1 MRIGG
6 GPAQAG
12 FPSAGARQE
21 PRFCVENES
30 LAKYLFDLRAPFGKT
45 FPTMMKLVKTLLVI
59 LAAAAV
65 IGFFYFLTLMSP
77 GKSIKAPSEYIDP
90 SVESSQLLKESEE
103 LEAEFEKSASVGIVS
118 AAEVDKLRKAIRL
131 QEIYIEKA
139 RATSS
144 DRAPMD
150 RLTRLRTR
158 LHNVEAEPLSR
169 LVADFEK
176 NARAAEE
183 SGDSDAADR
192 FYRQAYDIQDKI
204 NRGYWLSDFKS
215 VTKVVEIDKAIK
227 NLQVRPMYEES
238 LAAEKRAKEAV
249 SKSDWKEAVAEY
261 ERAVQISRDIS
272 LKFPTSG
279 YNDYMRIQRMRGE
292 LDSLK
297 SSDLKVEIEKLL
309 GEAGELQK
317 RGEFAAASD
326 KYAMAAVR
334 QKDINE
340 LFPRSI
346 HASEER
352 LSEYSNLS
360 TEAKSRIYAAEIS
373 TLDKEFTEAVRASD
387 IAKASDLSANLVA
400 RVEQFR
406 NDFPRNSDITS
417 EDLIRVRYLNFA
429 MRQIAE
435 IQKLVKS
442 ALLPIGSGGKKMLK
456 TEVTQKLYSL
466 VMQENPS
473 RNQSSEDNPAESVT
487 YQEAMTFCQRLGWI
501 LGMKASL
508 PTESEFVEA
517 VGNLRYADIDAISW
531 NGSNSGGS
539 IHPVGAKKANDKGFF
554 DLLGNV
560 GEFVLGGGEGGA
572 TVLGG
577 SSQTSADAIS
587 ALPRAKADE
596 NQRNRMTGFRITV
609 SE

>member
-1 MRIGG
+1 
-6 GPAQAG
+6 
-12 FPSAGARQE
+12 
-21 PRFCVENES
+21 
-30 LAKYLFDLRAPFGKT
+30 
-45 FPTMMKLVKTLLVI
+45 MKLVKTLLVI

-77 GKSIKAPSEYIDP
+77 GKSVKAPSEYIDP

-103 LEAEFEKSASVGIVS
+103 LEAEFEKSASAGIVS

-144 DRAPMD
+144 DRAPMN

-176 NARAAEE
+176 NARSAEE
-183 SGDSDAADR
+183 SGDSEAADR

-238 LAAEKRAKEAV
+238 LAAEQRAKEAV
-249 SKSDWKEAVAEY
+249 SKSDWKAAVAEY
-261 ERAVQISRDIS
+261 EKAVQISRDIS

-309 GEAGELQK
+309 GEADGLQK
-317 RGEFAAASD
+317 KGEFAAASD
-326 KYAMAAVR
+326 RYAMAAVR
-334 QKDINE
+334 QKDINQ

-360 TEAKSRIYAAEIS
+360 TEAKSRIYAAEVSAI
-373 TLDKEFTEAVRASD
+373 DREFTEAVRSSD
-387 IAKASDLSANLVA
+387 IAKASDLSSNLVA

-406 NDFPRNSDITS
+406 KDFPRNSDITS
-417 EDLIRVRYLNFA
+417 EDLIRVRYLNFTI
-429 MRQIAE
+429 RQIAD

-442 ALLPIGSGGKKMLK
+442 ALLPVGSGGKKMLK

-473 RNQSSEDNPAESVT
+473 RNQSSEDNPVESVT

-501 LGMKASL
+501 LGMKVSL
-508 PTESEFVEA
+508 PTEAEFVDA
-517 VGNLRYADIDAISW
+517 VGNLRDADIDAISW
-531 NGSNSGGS
+531 NASNSGGS
-539 IHPVGAKKANDKGFF
+539 IHPVAAKKANDKGFF

-560 GEFVLGGGEGGA
+560 GEFVLGVEEGSA
-572 TVLGG
+572 RVLGG
-577 SSQTSADAIS
+577 GAQTSADAIS
-587 ALPRAKADE
+587 VLPRAMADA

>member
-1 MRIGG
+1 
-6 GPAQAG
+6 
-12 FPSAGARQE
+12 
-21 PRFCVENES
+21 
-30 LAKYLFDLRAPFGKT
+30 
-45 FPTMMKLVKTLLVI
+45 MKLVKTLLVI

-77 GKSIKAPSEYIDP
+77 GKSVKAPSEYIDP

-103 LEAEFEKSASVGIVS
+103 LEAEFEKSASAGIVS

-144 DRAPMD
+144 DRAPMN

-176 NARAAEE
+176 NARSAEE
-183 SGDSDAADR
+183 SGDSEAADR

-238 LAAEKRAKEAV
+238 LAAEQRAKEAV
-249 SKSDWKEAVAEY
+249 SKSDWKAAVAEY
-261 ERAVQISRDIS
+261 EKAVQISRDIS

-309 GEAGELQK
+309 GEADGLQK
-317 RGEFAAASD
+317 KGEFAAASD
-326 KYAMAAVR
+326 RYAMAAVR
-334 QKDINE
+334 QKDINQ

-360 TEAKSRIYAAEIS
+360 TEAKSRIYAAEVSAI
-373 TLDKEFTEAVRASD
+373 DREFTEAVRSSD
-387 IAKASDLSANLVA
+387 IAKASDLSSNLVA

-406 NDFPRNSDITS
+406 KDFPRNSDITS
-417 EDLIRVRYLNFA
+417 EDLIRVRYLNFTI
-429 MRQIAE
+429 RQIAD

-442 ALLPIGSGGKKMLK
+442 AHLPVGSGGKKMLK

-473 RNQSSEDNPAESVT
+473 RNQSSEDNPVESVT

-501 LGMKASL
+501 LGMKVSL
-508 PTESEFVEA
+508 PTEAEFVDA

-531 NGSNSGGS
+531 NASNSGGS
-539 IHPVGAKKANDKGFF
+539 IHPVAAKKANDKGFF

-560 GEFVLGGGEGGA
+560 GEFVLGVEEGSA
-572 TVLGG
+572 RVLGG
-577 SSQTSADAIS
+577 GAQTSADAIS
-587 ALPRAKADE
+587 VLPRAMADA

>member
-1 MRIGG
+1 
-6 GPAQAG
+6 
-12 FPSAGARQE
+12 
-21 PRFCVENES
+21 
-30 LAKYLFDLRAPFGKT
+30 
-45 FPTMMKLVKTLLVI
+45 MKLVKTLLVI

-77 GKSIKAPSEYIDP
+77 GKSVKAPSEYIDP

-103 LEAEFEKSASVGIVS
+103 LEAEFEKSASAGIVS

-144 DRAPMD
+144 DRAPMN

-176 NARAAEE
+176 NARSAEE
-183 SGDSDAADR
+183 SGDSEAADR

-238 LAAEKRAKEAV
+238 LAAEQRAKEAV
-249 SKSDWKEAVAEY
+249 SKSDWKAAVAEY
-261 ERAVQISRDIS
+261 EKAVQISRDIS

-309 GEAGELQK
+309 GEADGLQK
-317 RGEFAAASD
+317 KGEFAAASD
-326 KYAMAAVR
+326 RYAMAAVR
-334 QKDINE
+334 QKDINQ

-360 TEAKSRIYAAEIS
+360 TEAKSRIYAAEVSAI
-373 TLDKEFTEAVRASD
+373 DREFTEAVRSSD
-387 IAKASDLSANLVA
+387 IAKASDLSSNLVA

-406 NDFPRNSDITS
+406 KDFPRNSDITS
-417 EDLIRVRYLNFA
+417 EDLIRVRYLNFTI
-429 MRQIAE
+429 RQIAD

-442 ALLPIGSGGKKMLK
+442 ALLPVGSGGKKMLK

-473 RNQSSEDNPAESVT
+473 RNQSSEDNPVESVT

-501 LGMKASL
+501 LGMKVSL
-508 PTESEFVEA
+508 PTEAEFVDA

-531 NGSNSGGS
+531 NASNSGGS
-539 IHPVGAKKANDKGFF
+539 IHPVAAKKANDKGFL

-560 GEFVLGGGEGGA
+560 GEFVLGVEEGSA
-572 TVLGG
+572 RVLGG
-577 SSQTSADAIS
+577 GAQTSADAIS
-587 ALPRAKADE
+587 VLPRAMADA

>member
-1 MRIGG
+1 
-6 GPAQAG
+6 
-12 FPSAGARQE
+12 
-21 PRFCVENES
+21 
-30 LAKYLFDLRAPFGKT
+30 
-45 FPTMMKLVKTLLVI
+45 MKLVKTLLVI

-77 GKSIKAPSEYIDP
+77 GKSVKAPSEYIDP

-103 LEAEFEKSASVGIVS
+103 LEAEFEKSASAGIVS

-144 DRAPMD
+144 DRAPMN

-176 NARAAEE
+176 NARSAEE
-183 SGDSDAADR
+183 SGDSEAADR

-238 LAAEKRAKEAV
+238 LAAEQRAKEAV
-249 SKSDWKEAVAEY
+249 SKSDWKAAVAEY
-261 ERAVQISRDIS
+261 EKAVQISRDIS

-309 GEAGELQK
+309 GEADGLQK
-317 RGEFAAASD
+317 KGEFAAASD
-326 KYAMAAVR
+326 RYAMAAVR
-334 QKDINE
+334 QKDINQ

-360 TEAKSRIYAAEIS
+360 TEAKSRIYAAEVSAI
-373 TLDKEFTEAVRASD
+373 DREFTEAVRSSD
-387 IAKASDLSANLVA
+387 IAKASDLSSNLVA

-406 NDFPRNSDITS
+406 KDFPRNSDITS
-417 EDLIRVRYLNFA
+417 EDLIRVRYLNFTI
-429 MRQIAE
+429 RQIAD

-442 ALLPIGSGGKKMLK
+442 ALLPVGSGGKKMLK

-473 RNQSSEDNPAESVT
+473 RNQSSEDNPVESVT

-501 LGMKASL
+501 LGMKVSL
-508 PTESEFVEA
+508 PTEAEFVDA

-539 IHPVGAKKANDKGFF
+539 IHPVAAKKANDKGFF
-554 DLLGNV
+554 DLLGKFV
-560 GEFVLGGGEGGA
+560 LGVEEGSARVLGGGA
-572 TVLGG
+572 
-577 SSQTSADAIS
+577 QTSADAIS
-587 ALPRAKADE
+587 VLPRAMADA

>member
-1 MRIGG
+1 
-6 GPAQAG
+6 
-12 FPSAGARQE
+12 
-21 PRFCVENES
+21 
-30 LAKYLFDLRAPFGKT
+30 
-45 FPTMMKLVKTLLVI
+45 MKLVKTLLVI

-77 GKSIKAPSEYIDP
+77 GKSVKAPSEYIDP

-103 LEAEFEKSASVGIVS
+103 LEAEFEKSASAGIVS

-144 DRAPMD
+144 DRAPMN

-176 NARAAEE
+176 NARSAEE
-183 SGDSDAADR
+183 SGDSEAADR

-238 LAAEKRAKEAV
+238 LAAEQRAKEAV
-249 SKSDWKEAVAEY
+249 SKSDWKAAVAEY
-261 ERAVQISRDIS
+261 EKAVQISRDIS

-309 GEAGELQK
+309 GEADGLQK
-317 RGEFAAASD
+317 KGEFAAASD
-326 KYAMAAVR
+326 RYAMAAVR
-334 QKDINE
+334 QKDINQ

-360 TEAKSRIYAAEIS
+360 TEAKSRIYAAEVSAI
-373 TLDKEFTEAVRASD
+373 DREFTEAVRSSD
-387 IAKASDLSANLVA
+387 IAKASDLSSNLVA

-406 NDFPRNSDITS
+406 KDFPRNSDITS
-417 EDLIRVRYLNFA
+417 EDLIRVRYLNFTI
-429 MRQIAE
+429 RQIAD

-442 ALLPIGSGGKKMLK
+442 ALLPVGSGGKKMLK

-473 RNQSSEDNPAESVT
+473 RNQSSEDNPVESVT

-501 LGMKASL
+501 LGMKVSL
-508 PTESEFVEA
+508 PTEAEFVDA

-539 IHPVGAKKANDKGFF
+539 IHPVAAKKANDKGFF

-560 GEFVLGGGEGGA
+560 GEFVLGVEEGSA
-572 TVLGG
+572 RVLGG
-577 SSQTSADAIS
+577 GAQTSADAVS
-587 ALPRAKADE
+587 VLPRAMADA

>member
-1 MRIGG
+1 
-6 GPAQAG
+6 
-12 FPSAGARQE
+12 
-21 PRFCVENES
+21 
-30 LAKYLFDLRAPFGKT
+30 
-45 FPTMMKLVKTLLVI
+45 MKLVKTLLVI

-77 GKSIKAPSEYIDP
+77 GKSVKAPSEYIDP

-103 LEAEFEKSASVGIVS
+103 LEAEFEKSASAGIVS

-144 DRAPMD
+144 DRAPMN
-150 RLTRLRTR
+150 RLT
-158 LHNVEAEPLSR
+158 R

-176 NARAAEE
+176 NARSAEE
-183 SGDSDAADR
+183 SGDSEAADR

-238 LAAEKRAKEAV
+238 LAAEQRAKEAV
-249 SKSDWKEAVAEY
+249 SKSDWKAVVAEY
-261 ERAVQISRDIS
+261 EKAVQISRDIS

-309 GEAGELQK
+309 GEADGLQK
-317 RGEFAAASD
+317 KGEFAAASD
-326 KYAMAAVR
+326 RYAMAAVR
-334 QKDINE
+334 QKDINQ

-360 TEAKSRIYAAEIS
+360 TEAKSRIYAAEVSAI
-373 TLDKEFTEAVRASD
+373 DREFTEAVRSSD
-387 IAKASDLSANLVA
+387 IAKASDLSSNLVA

-406 NDFPRNSDITS
+406 KDFPRNSDITS
-417 EDLIRVRYLNFA
+417 EDLIRVRYLNFTI
-429 MRQIAE
+429 RQIAD

-442 ALLPIGSGGKKMLK
+442 ALLPVGSGGKKMLK

-473 RNQSSEDNPAESVT
+473 RNQSSEDNPVESVT

-501 LGMKASL
+501 LGMKVSL
-508 PTESEFVEA
+508 PTEAEFVDA

-531 NGSNSGGS
+531 NASNSGGS
-539 IHPVGAKKANDKGFF
+539 IHPVAAKKANDKGFF

-560 GEFVLGGGEGGA
+560 GEFVLGVEEGSA
-572 TVLGG
+572 RVLGG
-577 SSQTSADAIS
+577 GAQTSADAIS
-587 ALPRAKADE
+587 VLPRAMADA

>member
-1 MRIGG
+1 
-6 GPAQAG
+6 
-12 FPSAGARQE
+12 
-21 PRFCVENES
+21 
-30 LAKYLFDLRAPFGKT
+30 
-45 FPTMMKLVKTLLVI
+45 MKLVKTLLVI

-77 GKSIKAPSEYIDP
+77 GKSVKAPSEYIDP

-103 LEAEFEKSASVGIVS
+103 LEAEFEKSASAGIIS
-118 AAEVDKLRKAIRL
+118 APEVDKLRKAIRL

-144 DRAPMD
+144 DRAPMN

-176 NARAAEE
+176 NARSAEE
-183 SGDSDAADR
+183 SGDSVAADR

-238 LAAEKRAKEAV
+238 LAAEQRAKEAV
-249 SKSDWKEAVAEY
+249 SKSDWKAAVAEY
-261 ERAVQISRDIS
+261 EKAVQISRDIS

-309 GEAGELQK
+309 GEADGLQK
-317 RGEFAAASD
+317 KGEFAAASD
-326 KYAMAAVR
+326 RYAMAAVR
-334 QKDINE
+334 QKDINQ

-360 TEAKSRIYAAEIS
+360 TEAKSRIYAAEVSAI
-373 TLDKEFTEAVRASD
+373 DREFTEAVRSSD
-387 IAKASDLSANLVA
+387 IAKASDLSSNLVA

-406 NDFPRNSDITS
+406 KDFPRNSDITS
-417 EDLIRVRYLNFA
+417 EDLIRVRYLNFTI
-429 MRQIAE
+429 RQIAD

-442 ALLPIGSGGKKMLK
+442 ALLPVGSGGKKMLK

-473 RNQSSEDNPAESVT
+473 RNQSSEDNPVESVT

-501 LGMKASL
+501 LGMKVSL
-508 PTESEFVEA
+508 PTEAEFVDA

-539 IHPVGAKKANDKGFF
+539 IHPVAAKKANDKGFF

-560 GEFVLGGGEGGA
+560 GEFVLGVEEGSA
-572 TVLGG
+572 RVLGG
-577 SSQTSADAIS
+577 GAQTSADAIS
-587 ALPRAKADE
+587 VLPRAMADA

>member
-1 MRIGG
+1 
-6 GPAQAG
+6 
-12 FPSAGARQE
+12 
-21 PRFCVENES
+21 
-30 LAKYLFDLRAPFGKT
+30 
-45 FPTMMKLVKTLLVI
+45 MMKLVKTLLVI

-77 GKSIKAPSEYIDP
+77 GKSVKAPSEYIDP

-103 LEAEFEKSASVGIVS
+103 LEAEFEKSASAGIVS
-118 AAEVDKLRKAIRL
+118 APEVDKLRKAIRL

-144 DRAPMD
+144 DRAPMN

-176 NARAAEE
+176 NARSAEE
-183 SGDSDAADR
+183 SGDSEAADR

-238 LAAEKRAKEAV
+238 LAAEQRAKEAV
-249 SKSDWKEAVAEY
+249 SKSDWKAAVAEY
-261 ERAVQISRDIS
+261 EKAVQISRDIS

-309 GEAGELQK
+309 GEADGLQK
-317 RGEFAAASD
+317 KGEFAAASD
-326 KYAMAAVR
+326 RYAMAAVR
-334 QKDINE
+334 QKDINQ

-360 TEAKSRIYAAEIS
+360 TEAKSRIYAAEVSAI
-373 TLDKEFTEAVRASD
+373 DREFTEAVRSSD
-387 IAKASDLSANLVA
+387 IAKASDLSSNLVA

-406 NDFPRNSDITS
+406 KDFPRNSDITS
-417 EDLIRVRYLNFA
+417 EDLIRVRYLNFTI
-429 MRQIAE
+429 RQIAD

-442 ALLPIGSGGKKMLK
+442 ALLPVGSGGKKMLK

-473 RNQSSEDNPAESVT
+473 RNQSSEDNPVESVT

-501 LGMKASL
+501 LGMKVSL
-508 PTESEFVEA
+508 PTEAEFVDA

-539 IHPVGAKKANDKGFF
+539 IHPVAAKKANDKGFF

-560 GEFVLGGGEGGA
+560 GEFVLGVEEGSA
-572 TVLGG
+572 RVLGG
-577 SSQTSADAIS
+577 GAQTSADAIS
-587 ALPRAKADE
+587 VLPRAMADA

>member
-1 MRIGG
+1 
-6 GPAQAG
+6 
-12 FPSAGARQE
+12 
-21 PRFCVENES
+21 
-30 LAKYLFDLRAPFGKT
+30 
-45 FPTMMKLVKTLLVI
+45 MKLVKTLLVI

-77 GKSIKAPSEYIDP
+77 GKSVKAPSEYIDP

-103 LEAEFEKSASVGIVS
+103 LEAEFEKSASAGIVS

-144 DRAPMD
+144 DRAPMN

-176 NARAAEE
+176 NARSAEE
-183 SGDSDAADR
+183 SGDSEAADR

-238 LAAEKRAKEAV
+238 LAAEQRAKEAV
-249 SKSDWKEAVAEY
+249 SKSDWKAAVAEC
-261 ERAVQISRDIS
+261 EKAVQISRDIS

-309 GEAGELQK
+309 GEADGLQK
-317 RGEFAAASD
+317 KGEFAAASD
-326 KYAMAAVR
+326 RYAMAAVR
-334 QKDINE
+334 QKDINQ

-360 TEAKSRIYAAEIS
+360 TEAKSRIYAAEVSAI
-373 TLDKEFTEAVRASD
+373 DREFTEAVRSSD
-387 IAKASDLSANLVA
+387 IAKASDLSSNLVA

-406 NDFPRNSDITS
+406 KDFPRNSDITS
-417 EDLIRVRYLNFA
+417 EDLIRVRYLNFTI
-429 MRQIAE
+429 RQIAD

-442 ALLPIGSGGKKMLK
+442 ALLPVGSGGKKMLK

-473 RNQSSEDNPAESVT
+473 RNQSSEDNPVESVT

-501 LGMKASL
+501 LGMKVSL
-508 PTESEFVEA
+508 PTEAEFVDA

-539 IHPVGAKKANDKGFF
+539 IHPVAAKKANDKGFF

-560 GEFVLGGGEGGA
+560 GEFVLGVEEGSA
-572 TVLGG
+572 RVLGG
-577 SSQTSADAIS
+577 GAQTSADAIS
-587 ALPRAKADE
+587 VLPRAMADA

>member
-1 MRIGG
+1 
-6 GPAQAG
+6 
-12 FPSAGARQE
+12 
-21 PRFCVENES
+21 
-30 LAKYLFDLRAPFGKT
+30 
-45 FPTMMKLVKTLLVI
+45 MMKLVKTLLVI

-77 GKSIKAPSEYIDP
+77 GKSVKAPSEYIDP

-103 LEAEFEKSASVGIVS
+103 LEAEFEKSASAGIVS

-144 DRAPMD
+144 DRAPMN

-176 NARAAEE
+176 NARSAEE
-183 SGDSDAADR
+183 SGDSEAADR

-238 LAAEKRAKEAV
+238 LAAEQRAKEAV
-249 SKSDWKEAVAEY
+249 SKSDWKAAVAEY
-261 ERAVQISRDIS
+261 EKAVQISRDIS

-309 GEAGELQK
+309 GEADGLQK
-317 RGEFAAASD
+317 KGEFAAASD
-326 KYAMAAVR
+326 RYAMAAVR
-334 QKDINE
+334 QKDINQ

-360 TEAKSRIYAAEIS
+360 TEAKSRIYAAEVSAI
-373 TLDKEFTEAVRASD
+373 DREFTEAVRSSD
-387 IAKASDLSANLVA
+387 IAKASDLSSNLVA

-406 NDFPRNSDITS
+406 KDFPRNSDITS
-417 EDLIRVRYLNFA
+417 EDLIRVRYLNFTI
-429 MRQIAE
+429 RQIAD

-442 ALLPIGSGGKKMLK
+442 ALLPVGSGGKKMLK

-473 RNQSSEDNPAESVT
+473 RNQSSEDNPVESVT

-501 LGMKASL
+501 LGMKVSL
-508 PTESEFVEA
+508 PTEAEFVDA

-531 NGSNSGGS
+531 NASNSGGS
-539 IHPVGAKKANDKGFF
+539 IHPVAAKKANDKGFF

-560 GEFVLGGGEGGA
+560 GEFVLGVEEGSA
-572 TVLGG
+572 RVLGG
-577 SSQTSADAIS
+577 GAQTSADAIS
-587 ALPRAKADE
+587 VLPRAMADA

>member
-1 MRIGG
+1 
-6 GPAQAG
+6 
-12 FPSAGARQE
+12 
-21 PRFCVENES
+21 
-30 LAKYLFDLRAPFGKT
+30 
-45 FPTMMKLVKTLLVI
+45 MMKLVKTLLVI

-77 GKSIKAPSEYIDP
+77 GKSVKAPSEYIDP

-103 LEAEFEKSASVGIVS
+103 LEAEFEKSASAGIVS

-144 DRAPMD
+144 DRAPMN

-169 LVADFEK
+169 RVADFEK
-176 NARAAEE
+176 NARSAEE
-183 SGDSDAADR
+183 SGDSEAADR

-238 LAAEKRAKEAV
+238 LAAEQRAKEAV
-249 SKSDWKEAVAEY
+249 SKSDWKAAVAEY
-261 ERAVQISRDIS
+261 EKAVQISRDIS

-292 LDSLK
+292 LDSRK

-309 GEAGELQK
+309 GEADGLQK
-317 RGEFAAASD
+317 KGEFAAASD
-326 KYAMAAVR
+326 RYAMAAVR
-334 QKDINE
+334 QKDINQ

-360 TEAKSRIYAAEIS
+360 TEAKSRIYAAEVSAI
-373 TLDKEFTEAVRASD
+373 DREFTEAVRSSD
-387 IAKASDLSANLVA
+387 IAKASDLSSNLVA

-406 NDFPRNSDITS
+406 KDFPRNSDITS
-417 EDLIRVRYLNFA
+417 EDLIRVRYLNFTI
-429 MRQIAE
+429 RQIAD

-442 ALLPIGSGGKKMLK
+442 ALLPVGSGGKKMLK

-473 RNQSSEDNPAESVT
+473 RNQSSEDNPVESVT

-501 LGMKASL
+501 LGMKVSL
-508 PTESEFVEA
+508 PTEAEFVDA

-539 IHPVGAKKANDKGFF
+539 IHPVAAKKANDKGFF

-560 GEFVLGGGEGGA
+560 GEFVLGVEEGSA
-572 TVLGG
+572 RVLGG
-577 SSQTSADAIS
+577 GAQTSADAIS
-587 ALPRAKADE
+587 VLPRAMADA

>member
-1 MRIGG
+1 
-6 GPAQAG
+6 
-12 FPSAGARQE
+12 
-21 PRFCVENES
+21 
-30 LAKYLFDLRAPFGKT
+30 
-45 FPTMMKLVKTLLVI
+45 MKLVKTLLVI

-77 GKSIKAPSEYIDP
+77 GKSVKAPSEYIDP

-103 LEAEFEKSASVGIVS
+103 LEAEFEKSASAGIVS
-118 AAEVDKLRKAIRL
+118 APEVDKLRKAIRL

-144 DRAPMD
+144 DRAPMN

-176 NARAAEE
+176 NARSAEE
-183 SGDSDAADR
+183 SGDSEAADR

-238 LAAEKRAKEAV
+238 LAAEQRAKEAV
-249 SKSDWKEAVAEY
+249 SKSDWKAAVAEY
-261 ERAVQISRDIS
+261 EKAVQISRDIS

-309 GEAGELQK
+309 GEADGLQK
-317 RGEFAAASD
+317 KGEFAAASD
-326 KYAMAAVR
+326 RYAMAAVR
-334 QKDINE
+334 QKDINQ

-360 TEAKSRIYAAEIS
+360 TEAKSRIYAAEVSAI
-373 TLDKEFTEAVRASD
+373 DREFTEAVRSSD
-387 IAKASDLSANLVA
+387 IAKASDLSSNLVA

-406 NDFPRNSDITS
+406 KDFPRNSDITS
-417 EDLIRVRYLNFA
+417 EDLIRVRYLNFTI
-429 MRQIAE
+429 RQIAD

-442 ALLPIGSGGKKMLK
+442 ALLPVGSGGKKMLK

-473 RNQSSEDNPAESVT
+473 RNQSSEDNPVESVT

-501 LGMKASL
+501 LGMKVSL
-508 PTESEFVEA
+508 PTEAEFVDA

-531 NGSNSGGS
+531 NASNSGGS
-539 IHPVGAKKANDKGFF
+539 IHPVAAKKANDKGFF

-560 GEFVLGGGEGGA
+560 GEFVLGVEEGSA
-572 TVLGG
+572 RVLGG
-577 SSQTSADAIS
+577 GAQTSADAIS
-587 ALPRAKADE
+587 VLPRAMADA

>member
-1 MRIGG
+1 
-6 GPAQAG
+6 
-12 FPSAGARQE
+12 
-21 PRFCVENES
+21 
-30 LAKYLFDLRAPFGKT
+30 
-45 FPTMMKLVKTLLVI
+45 MKLVKTLLVI

-77 GKSIKAPSEYIDP
+77 GKSVKAPSEYIDP

-103 LEAEFEKSASVGIVS
+103 LEAEFEKSASAGIVS

-144 DRAPMD
+144 DRAPMN

-176 NARAAEE
+176 NARSAEE
-183 SGDSDAADR
+183 SGDSEAADR

-238 LAAEKRAKEAV
+238 LAAEQRAKEAV
-249 SKSDWKEAVAEY
+249 SKSDWKAAVAEY
-261 ERAVQISRDIS
+261 EKAVQISRDIS

-309 GEAGELQK
+309 GEADGLQK
-317 RGEFAAASD
+317 KGEFAAASD
-326 KYAMAAVR
+326 RYAMAAVR
-334 QKDINE
+334 QKDINQ

-360 TEAKSRIYAAEIS
+360 TEAKSRIYAAEVSAI
-373 TLDKEFTEAVRASD
+373 DREFTEAVRSSD
-387 IAKASDLSANLVA
+387 IAKASDLSSNLVA

-406 NDFPRNSDITS
+406 KDFPRNSDITS
-417 EDLIRVRYLNFA
+417 EDLIRVRYLNFTI
-429 MRQIAE
+429 RQIAD

-442 ALLPIGSGGKKMLK
+442 ALLPVGSGGKKMLK

-473 RNQSSEDNPAESVT
+473 RNQSSEDNPVESVT

-501 LGMKASL
+501 LGMKVSL
-508 PTESEFVEA
+508 PTEAEFVDA

-531 NGSNSGGS
+531 NASNSGGS
-539 IHPVGAKKANDKGFF
+539 IHPVAAKKANDKGFF

-560 GEFVLGGGEGGA
+560 GEFVLGVEEGSA
-572 TVLGG
+572 RVLGG
-577 SSQTSADAIS
+577 GAQTSADAIS
-587 ALPRAKADE
+587 VLPRAMADA

>member
-1 MRIGG
+1 
-6 GPAQAG
+6 
-12 FPSAGARQE
+12 
-21 PRFCVENES
+21 
-30 LAKYLFDLRAPFGKT
+30 
-45 FPTMMKLVKTLLVI
+45 MKLVKTLLVI

-77 GKSIKAPSEYIDP
+77 GKSVKAPSEYIDP

-103 LEAEFEKSASVGIVS
+103 LEAEFEKSASAGIIS
-118 AAEVDKLRKAIRL
+118 APEVDKLRKAIRL

-144 DRAPMD
+144 DRAPMN

-176 NARAAEE
+176 NARSAEE
-183 SGDSDAADR
+183 SGDSEAADR

-238 LAAEKRAKEAV
+238 LAAEQRAKEAV
-249 SKSDWKEAVAEY
+249 SKSDWKAAVAEY
-261 ERAVQISRDIS
+261 EKAVQISRDIS

-309 GEAGELQK
+309 GEADGLQK
-317 RGEFAAASD
+317 KGEFAAASD
-326 KYAMAAVR
+326 RYAMAAVR
-334 QKDINE
+334 QKDINQ

-360 TEAKSRIYAAEIS
+360 TEAKSRIYAAEVSAI
-373 TLDKEFTEAVRASD
+373 DREFTEAVRSSD
-387 IAKASDLSANLVA
+387 IAKASDLSSNLVA

-406 NDFPRNSDITS
+406 KDFPRNSDITS
-417 EDLIRVRYLNFA
+417 EDLIRVRYLNFTI
-429 MRQIAE
+429 RQIAD

-442 ALLPIGSGGKKMLK
+442 ALLPVGSGGKKMLK

-473 RNQSSEDNPAESVT
+473 RNQSSEDNPVESVT

-501 LGMKASL
+501 LGMKVSL
-508 PTESEFVEA
+508 PTEAEFVDA

-531 NGSNSGGS
+531 NASNSGGS
-539 IHPVGAKKANDKGFF
+539 IHPVAAKKANDKGFF

-560 GEFVLGGGEGGA
+560 GEFVLGVEEGSA
-572 TVLGG
+572 RVLGG
-577 SSQTSADAIS
+577 GAQTSADAIS
-587 ALPRAKADE
+587 VLPRAMADA

>member
-1 MRIGG
+1 
-6 GPAQAG
+6 
-12 FPSAGARQE
+12 
-21 PRFCVENES
+21 
-30 LAKYLFDLRAPFGKT
+30 
-45 FPTMMKLVKTLLVI
+45 MKLVKTLLVI

-77 GKSIKAPSEYIDP
+77 GKSVKAPSEYIDP

-103 LEAEFEKSASVGIVS
+103 LEAEFEKSASAGIVS
-118 AAEVDKLRKAIRL
+118 APEVDKLRKAIRL

-144 DRAPMD
+144 DRAPMN
-150 RLTRLRTR
+150 RLMRLRTR

-176 NARAAEE
+176 NARSAEE
-183 SGDSDAADR
+183 SGDSEAADR

-238 LAAEKRAKEAV
+238 LAAEQRAKEAV
-249 SKSDWKEAVAEY
+249 SKSDWKAAVAEY
-261 ERAVQISRDIS
+261 EKAVQISRDIS

-309 GEAGELQK
+309 GEADGLQK
-317 RGEFAAASD
+317 KGEFAAASD
-326 KYAMAAVR
+326 RYAMAAVR
-334 QKDINE
+334 QKDINQ

-360 TEAKSRIYAAEIS
+360 TEAKSRIYAAEVSAI
-373 TLDKEFTEAVRASD
+373 DREFTEAVRSSD
-387 IAKASDLSANLVA
+387 IAKASDLSSNLVA

-406 NDFPRNSDITS
+406 KDFPRNSDITS
-417 EDLIRVRYLNFA
+417 EDLIRVRYLNFTI
-429 MRQIAE
+429 RQIAD

-442 ALLPIGSGGKKMLK
+442 ALLPVGSGGKKMLK

-473 RNQSSEDNPAESVT
+473 RNQSSEDNPVESVT

-501 LGMKASL
+501 LGMKVSL
-508 PTESEFVEA
+508 PTEAEFVDA

-539 IHPVGAKKANDKGFF
+539 IHPVAAKKANDKGFF

-560 GEFVLGGGEGGA
+560 GEFVLGVEEGSA
-572 TVLGG
+572 RVLGG
-577 SSQTSADAIS
+577 GAQTSADAIS
-587 ALPRAKADE
+587 VLPRAMADA

>member
-1 MRIGG
+1 
-6 GPAQAG
+6 
-12 FPSAGARQE
+12 
-21 PRFCVENES
+21 
-30 LAKYLFDLRAPFGKT
+30 
-45 FPTMMKLVKTLLVI
+45 MKLVKTLLVI

-77 GKSIKAPSEYIDP
+77 GKSVKAPSEYIDP

-103 LEAEFEKSASVGIVS
+103 LEAEFEKSASAGIVS

-144 DRAPMD
+144 DRAPMN

-176 NARAAEE
+176 NARSAEE
-183 SGDSDAADR
+183 SGDSEAADR

-238 LAAEKRAKEAV
+238 LAAEQRAKEAV
-249 SKSDWKEAVAEY
+249 SKSDWKAAVAEY
-261 ERAVQISRDIS
+261 EKAVQISRDIS

-309 GEAGELQK
+309 GEADGLQK
-317 RGEFAAASD
+317 KGEFAAASD
-326 KYAMAAVR
+326 RYAMAAVR
-334 QKDINE
+334 QKDINQ

-360 TEAKSRIYAAEIS
+360 TEAKSRIYAAEVSAI
-373 TLDKEFTEAVRASD
+373 DREFTEAVRSSD
-387 IAKASDLSANLVA
+387 IAKASDLSSNLVA

-406 NDFPRNSDITS
+406 KDFPRNSDITS
-417 EDLIRVRYLNFA
+417 EDLIRVRYLNFTI
-429 MRQIAE
+429 RQIAD

-442 ALLPIGSGGKKMLK
+442 ALLPVSSGGKKMLK

-473 RNQSSEDNPAESVT
+473 RNQSSEDNPVESVT

-501 LGMKASL
+501 LGMKVSL
-508 PTESEFVEA
+508 PTEAEFVDA

-539 IHPVGAKKANDKGFF
+539 IHPVAAKKANDKGFF

-560 GEFVLGGGEGGA
+560 GEFVLGVEEGSA
-572 TVLGG
+572 RVLGG
-577 SSQTSADAIS
+577 GAQTSADAIS
-587 ALPRAKADE
+587 VLPRAMADA

>member
-1 MRIGG
+1 
-6 GPAQAG
+6 
-12 FPSAGARQE
+12 
-21 PRFCVENES
+21 
-30 LAKYLFDLRAPFGKT
+30 
-45 FPTMMKLVKTLLVI
+45 MKLVKTLLVI

-77 GKSIKAPSEYIDP
+77 GKSVKAPSEYIDP
-90 SVESSQLLKESEE
+90 SVESSPLLKESEE
-103 LEAEFEKSASVGIVS
+103 LEAEFEKSASAGIIS
-118 AAEVDKLRKAIRL
+118 APEVDKLRKAIRL

-144 DRAPMD
+144 DRAPMN

-176 NARAAEE
+176 NARSAEE
-183 SGDSDAADR
+183 SGDSEAADR

-238 LAAEKRAKEAV
+238 LAAEQRAKEAV
-249 SKSDWKEAVAEY
+249 SKSDWKAAVAEY
-261 ERAVQISRDIS
+261 EKAVQISRDIS

-309 GEAGELQK
+309 GEADGLQK
-317 RGEFAAASD
+317 KGEFAAASD
-326 KYAMAAVR
+326 RYAMAAVR
-334 QKDINE
+334 QKDINQ

-360 TEAKSRIYAAEIS
+360 TEAKSRIYAAEVSAI
-373 TLDKEFTEAVRASD
+373 DREFTEAVRSSD
-387 IAKASDLSANLVA
+387 IAKASDLSSNLVA

-406 NDFPRNSDITS
+406 KDFPRNSDITS
-417 EDLIRVRYLNFA
+417 EDLIRVRYLNFTI
-429 MRQIAE
+429 RQIAD

-442 ALLPIGSGGKKMLK
+442 ALLPVGSGGKKMLK

-473 RNQSSEDNPAESVT
+473 RNQSSEDNPVESVT

-501 LGMKASL
+501 LGMKVSL
-508 PTESEFVEA
+508 PTEAEFVDA

-539 IHPVGAKKANDKGFF
+539 IHPVAAKKANDKGFF

-560 GEFVLGGGEGGA
+560 GEFVLGVEEGSA
-572 TVLGG
+572 RVLGG
-577 SSQTSADAIS
+577 GAQTSADAIS
-587 ALPRAKADE
+587 VLPRAMADA

>member
-1 MRIGG
+1 
-6 GPAQAG
+6 
-12 FPSAGARQE
+12 
-21 PRFCVENES
+21 
-30 LAKYLFDLRAPFGKT
+30 
-45 FPTMMKLVKTLLVI
+45 MKLVKTLLVI

-77 GKSIKAPSEYIDP
+77 GKSVKAPSEYIDP
-90 SVESSQLLKESEE
+90 SVENSQLLKESEE
-103 LEAEFEKSASVGIVS
+103 LEAEFEKSASAGIVS

-144 DRAPMD
+144 DRAPMN

-176 NARAAEE
+176 NARSAEE
-183 SGDSDAADR
+183 SGDSEAADR

-238 LAAEKRAKEAV
+238 LAAEQRAKEAV
-249 SKSDWKEAVAEY
+249 SKSDWKAAVAEY
-261 ERAVQISRDIS
+261 EKAVQISRDIS

-309 GEAGELQK
+309 GEADGLQK
-317 RGEFAAASD
+317 KGEFAAASD
-326 KYAMAAVR
+326 RYAMAAVR
-334 QKDINE
+334 QKDINQ

-360 TEAKSRIYAAEIS
+360 TEAKSRIYAAEVSAI
-373 TLDKEFTEAVRASD
+373 DREFTEAVRSSD
-387 IAKASDLSANLVA
+387 IAKASDLSSNLVA

-406 NDFPRNSDITS
+406 KDFPRNSDITS
-417 EDLIRVRYLNFA
+417 EDLIRVRYLNFTI
-429 MRQIAE
+429 RQIAD

-442 ALLPIGSGGKKMLK
+442 ALLPVGSGGKKMLK

-473 RNQSSEDNPAESVT
+473 RNQSSEDNPVESVT

-501 LGMKASL
+501 LGMKVSL
-508 PTESEFVEA
+508 PTEAEFVDA

-531 NGSNSGGS
+531 NGSNSVGS
-539 IHPVGAKKANDKGFF
+539 IHPVAAKKANDKGFF

-560 GEFVLGGGEGGA
+560 GEFVLGVEEGSA
-572 TVLGG
+572 RVLGG
-577 SSQTSADAIS
+577 GAQTSADAIS
-587 ALPRAKADE
+587 VLPRAMADA

>member
-1 MRIGG
+1 
-6 GPAQAG
+6 
-12 FPSAGARQE
+12 
-21 PRFCVENES
+21 
-30 LAKYLFDLRAPFGKT
+30 
-45 FPTMMKLVKTLLVI
+45 MKLVKTLLVI

-77 GKSIKAPSEYIDP
+77 GKSVKAPSEYIDP

-103 LEAEFEKSASVGIVS
+103 LEAEFEKSASAGIVS
-118 AAEVDKLRKAIRL
+118 APEVDKLRKAIRL

-144 DRAPMD
+144 DRAPMN

-176 NARAAEE
+176 NARSAEE
-183 SGDSDAADR
+183 SGDSEAADR

-238 LAAEKRAKEAV
+238 LAAEQRAKEAV
-249 SKSDWKEAVAEY
+249 SKSDWKAAVAEY
-261 ERAVQISRDIS
+261 EKAVQISRDIS

-309 GEAGELQK
+309 GEADGLQK
-317 RGEFAAASD
+317 KGEFAAASD
-326 KYAMAAVR
+326 RYAMAAVR
-334 QKDINE
+334 QKDINQ

-360 TEAKSRIYAAEIS
+360 TEAKSRIYAAEVSAI
-373 TLDKEFTEAVRASD
+373 DREFTEAVRSSD
-387 IAKASDLSANLVA
+387 IAKASDLSSNLVA

-406 NDFPRNSDITS
+406 KDFPRNSDITS
-417 EDLIRVRYLNFA
+417 EDLIRVRYLNFTI
-429 MRQIAE
+429 RQIAD

-442 ALLPIGSGGKKMLK
+442 ALLPVGSGGKKMLK

-466 VMQENPS
+466 VMQENQS
-473 RNQSSEDNPAESVT
+473 RNQSSEDNPVESVT

-501 LGMKASL
+501 LGMKVSL
-508 PTESEFVEA
+508 PTEAEFVDA

-531 NGSNSGGS
+531 NASNSGGS
-539 IHPVGAKKANDKGFF
+539 IHPVAAKKANDKGFF

-560 GEFVLGGGEGGA
+560 GEFVLGVEEGSA
-572 TVLGG
+572 RVLGG
-577 SSQTSADAIS
+577 GAQTSADAIS
-587 ALPRAKADE
+587 VLPRAMADA

>member
-1 MRIGG
+1 
-6 GPAQAG
+6 
-12 FPSAGARQE
+12 
-21 PRFCVENES
+21 
-30 LAKYLFDLRAPFGKT
+30 
-45 FPTMMKLVKTLLVI
+45 MKLVKTLLVV

-77 GKSIKAPSEYIDP
+77 GRSVKAPSEYIDP
-90 SVESSQLLKESEE
+90 SIESSQLLKESEE

-144 DRAPMD
+144 DRAPMN

-176 NARAAEE
+176 NARSAEE
-183 SGDSDAADR
+183 SGDSAAADR

-238 LAAEKRAKEAV
+238 LAAEKRAREAL
-249 SKSDWKEAVAEY
+249 SKSDWKAAVAEY
-261 ERAVQISRDIS
+261 EKAVQISRDIS

-279 YNDYMRIQRMRGE
+279 YNDYMRVQRIRGE

-297 SSDLKVEIEKLL
+297 SSDLKVEIEGLL
-309 GEAGELQK
+309 EEAGGFQK
-317 RGEFAAASD
+317 KGQFAAASD
-326 KYAMAAVR
+326 KYAMAAAR
-334 QKDINE
+334 QKDINS
-340 LFPRSI
+340 LFPRSV

-360 TEAKSRIYAAEIS
+360 TEARSRIYAAEIS
-373 TLDKEFTEAVRASD
+373 ALDRDFTEAVRSSD
-387 IAKASDLSANLVA
+387 IAKASDLSGNLVA

-417 EDLIRVRYLNFA
+417 EDLIRVRYLNFT
-429 MRQIAE
+429 MRRLGE

-442 ALLPIGSGGKKMLK
+442 ALLPVGSGGKKMLK

-473 RNQSSEDNPAESVT
+473 RNQSSEDNPVESAT
-487 YQEAMTFCQRLGWI
+487 YQEAATFCQRLGWI
-501 LGMKASL
+501 LGMKVSL
-508 PTESEFVEA
+508 PTEAEFVEA

-531 NGSNSGGS
+531 NASNSGGS
-539 IHPVGAKKANDKGFF
+539 IHPVSTKKANDKGFF

-560 GEFVLGGGEGGA
+560 GEFVLGGDGVSVA
-572 TVLGG
+572 VLGG
-577 SSQTSADAIS
+577 GAQTSADAIS
-587 ALPRAKADE
+587 VLPRARADE

>member
-1 MRIGG
+1 
-6 GPAQAG
+6 
-12 FPSAGARQE
+12 
-21 PRFCVENES
+21 
-30 LAKYLFDLRAPFGKT
+30 
-45 FPTMMKLVKTLLVI
+45 MKLVKTLLVI

-77 GKSIKAPSEYIDP
+77 GKSVKAPSEYIDP

-103 LEAEFEKSASVGIVS
+103 LEAEFEKSASAGIVS

-144 DRAPMD
+144 DRAPMN

-176 NARAAEE
+176 NARSAEE
-183 SGDSDAADR
+183 SGDPEAADR

-249 SKSDWKEAVAEY
+249 SKSDWKTAVAEY
-261 ERAVQISRDIS
+261 EKAVQISRDIS

-297 SSDLKVEIEKLL
+297 SSDLKVEIERLL
-309 GEAGELQK
+309 GEADGFQK
-317 RGEFAAASD
+317 KGEFAAASD
-326 KYAMAAVR
+326 RYAMAAVR
-334 QKDINE
+334 QKDINQ

-360 TEAKSRIYAAEIS
+360 TEAKSRIYAAEVSAI
-373 TLDKEFTEAVRASD
+373 DKEFTEAVRSSD
-387 IAKASDLSANLVA
+387 IAKASDLSSNLVA

-406 NDFPRNSDITS
+406 KDFPRNSDITS
-417 EDLIRVRYLNFA
+417 EDLIRVRYLNFTI
-429 MRQIAE
+429 RQIAD

-442 ALLPIGSGGKKMLK
+442 ALLPVGSGGKKMLK

-473 RNQSSEDNPAESVT
+473 RNQSSEDNPVESVT

-501 LGMKASL
+501 LGMKVSL
-508 PTESEFVEA
+508 PTEAEFVDA

-539 IHPVGAKKANDKGFF
+539 IHPVAAKKANDKGFF

-560 GEFVLGGGEGGA
+560 GEFVLGVEEGSA
-572 TVLGG
+572 RVLGG
-577 SSQTSADAIS
+577 GAQTSADAIS
-587 ALPRAKADE
+587 VLPRAMADA

>member
-1 MRIGG
+1 
-6 GPAQAG
+6 
-12 FPSAGARQE
+12 
-21 PRFCVENES
+21 
-30 LAKYLFDLRAPFGKT
+30 
-45 FPTMMKLVKTLLVI
+45 MMKLVKTLLVI

-77 GKSIKAPSEYIDP
+77 GKSVKAPSEYIDP

-103 LEAEFEKSASVGIVS
+103 LEAEFEKSASAGIVS
-118 AAEVDKLRKAIRL
+118 APEVDKLRKAIRL

-144 DRAPMD
+144 DRAPMN

-176 NARAAEE
+176 NARSAEE
-183 SGDSDAADR
+183 SGDSEAADR

-238 LAAEKRAKEAV
+238 LAAEQRAKEAV
-249 SKSDWKEAVAEY
+249 SKSDWKAAVAEY
-261 ERAVQISRDIS
+261 EKAVQISRDIS

-309 GEAGELQK
+309 GEADGLQK
-317 RGEFAAASD
+317 KGEFAAASD
-326 KYAMAAVR
+326 RYAMAAVR
-334 QKDINE
+334 QKDINQ

-360 TEAKSRIYAAEIS
+360 TEAKSRIYAAEVSAI
-373 TLDKEFTEAVRASD
+373 DREFTEAVRSSD
-387 IAKASDLSANLVA
+387 IAKASDLSSNLVA

-406 NDFPRNSDITS
+406 KDFPRNSDITS
-417 EDLIRVRYLNFA
+417 EDLIRVRYLNFTI
-429 MRQIAE
+429 RQIAD

-442 ALLPIGSGGKKMLK
+442 ALLPVGSGGKKMLK

-473 RNQSSEDNPAESVT
+473 RNQSSEDNPVESVT

-501 LGMKASL
+501 LGMKVSL
-508 PTESEFVEA
+508 PTEAEFVDA

-531 NGSNSGGS
+531 NASNSGGS
-539 IHPVGAKKANDKGFF
+539 IHPVAAKKANDKGFF

-560 GEFVLGGGEGGA
+560 GEFVLGVEEGSA
-572 TVLGG
+572 RVLGG
-577 SSQTSADAIS
+577 GAQTSADAIS
-587 ALPRAKADE
+587 VLPRAMADA

>member
-1 MRIGG
+1 M
-6 GPAQAG
+6 
-12 FPSAGARQE
+12 
-21 PRFCVENES
+21 
-30 LAKYLFDLRAPFGKT
+30 RAPFGKI
-45 FPTMMKLVKTLLVI
+45 FPIMMKLVKTLLVI

-77 GKSIKAPSEYIDP
+77 GKSVKAPSEYIDP

-144 DRAPMD
+144 DRAPMN
-150 RLTRLRTR
+150 RLTRLRAR

-176 NARAAEE
+176 NARTAEE

-204 NRGYWLSDFKS
+204 NRNYWLSDFKS

-249 SKSDWKEAVAEY
+249 SKSDWKAAVAEY
-261 ERAVQISRDIS
+261 EKAMQISRDIS

-317 RGEFAAASD
+317 KGEFAAASD

-346 HASEER
+346 HASEEK

-373 TLDKEFTEAVRASD
+373 ALDKEFTEAVRASD
-387 IAKASDLSANLVA
+387 ISKASDLSANLVA

-406 NDFPRNSDITS
+406 KDFPRNSDITS
-417 EDLIRVRYLNFA
+417 EDLIRVRYLNFTI
-429 MRQIAE
+429 RHIAE

-442 ALLPIGSGGKKMLK
+442 DLLAVGSGGKKMLK

-473 RNQSSEDNPAESVT
+473 RNQSSEDNPVESAT

-501 LGMKASL
+501 LGMRVSL
-508 PTESEFVEA
+508 PAESEFVEA

-531 NGSNSGGS
+531 NASNSGGS
-539 IHPVGAKKANDKGFF
+539 IHPVAAKKANDKGFF

-560 GEFVLGGGEGGA
+560 GEFVLGEEEGGA

-587 ALPRAKADE
+587 SLPRAKADA

>member
-1 MRIGG
+1 
-6 GPAQAG
+6 
-12 FPSAGARQE
+12 
-21 PRFCVENES
+21 
-30 LAKYLFDLRAPFGKT
+30 
-45 FPTMMKLVKTLLVI
+45 MKLVKTLLVI

-77 GKSIKAPSEYIDP
+77 GKSVKAPSEYIDP

-103 LEAEFEKSASVGIVS
+103 LEAEFEKSASAGIVS

-144 DRAPMD
+144 DRAPMN

-176 NARAAEE
+176 NARSAEE
-183 SGDSDAADR
+183 SGDPEAADR

-249 SKSDWKEAVAEY
+249 SKSDWKAAVAEY
-261 ERAVQISRDIS
+261 EKAVQISRDIS

-279 YNDYMRIQRMRGE
+279 YNDYMRIQRIRGE

-297 SSDLKVEIEKLL
+297 SSDLKVEIERLL
-309 GEAGELQK
+309 GEADGFQK
-317 RGEFAAASD
+317 KGEFAAASD
-326 KYAMAAVR
+326 RYAMAAVR
-334 QKDINE
+334 QKDINQ

-360 TEAKSRIYAAEIS
+360 TEAKSRIYAAEVSAI
-373 TLDKEFTEAVRASD
+373 DKEFTEAVRSSD
-387 IAKASDLSANLVA
+387 IAKASDLSSNLVA

-406 NDFPRNSDITS
+406 KDFPRNSDITS
-417 EDLIRVRYLNFA
+417 EDLIRVRYLNFTI
-429 MRQIAE
+429 RQIAD

-442 ALLPIGSGGKKMLK
+442 ALLPVGSGGKKMLK

-473 RNQSSEDNPAESVT
+473 RNQSSEDNPVESVT

-501 LGMKASL
+501 LGMKVSL
-508 PTESEFVEA
+508 PTEAEFVDA

-539 IHPVGAKKANDKGFF
+539 IHPVAAKKANDKGFF

-560 GEFVLGGGEGGA
+560 GEFVLGVEEGSA
-572 TVLGG
+572 RVLGG
-577 SSQTSADAIS
+577 GAQTSADAIS
-587 ALPRAKADE
+587 VLPRAMADA

>member
-1 MRIGG
+1 
-6 GPAQAG
+6 
-12 FPSAGARQE
+12 
-21 PRFCVENES
+21 
-30 LAKYLFDLRAPFGKT
+30 
-45 FPTMMKLVKTLLVI
+45 MKLVKTLLVI

-77 GKSIKAPSEYIDP
+77 GKSVKAPSEYIDP

-103 LEAEFEKSASVGIVS
+103 LEAEFEKSASAGIIS
-118 AAEVDKLRKAIRL
+118 APEVDKLRKAIRL

-144 DRAPMD
+144 DRAPMN

-176 NARAAEE
+176 NARSAEE
-183 SGDSDAADR
+183 SGDSEAADR

-238 LAAEKRAKEAV
+238 LAAEQRAKEAV
-249 SKSDWKEAVAEY
+249 SKSDWKAAVAEY
-261 ERAVQISRDIS
+261 EKAVQISRDIS

-309 GEAGELQK
+309 GEADGLQK
-317 RGEFAAASD
+317 KGEFAAASD
-326 KYAMAAVR
+326 RYAMAAVR
-334 QKDINE
+334 QKDINQ

-360 TEAKSRIYAAEIS
+360 TEAKSRIYAAEVSAI
-373 TLDKEFTEAVRASD
+373 DREFTEAVRSSD
-387 IAKASDLSANLVA
+387 IAKASDLSSNLVA

-406 NDFPRNSDITS
+406 KDFPRNSDITS
-417 EDLIRVRYLNFA
+417 EDLIRVRYLNFTI
-429 MRQIAE
+429 RQIAD

-442 ALLPIGSGGKKMLK
+442 ALLPVGSGGKKMLK

-473 RNQSSEDNPAESVT
+473 RNQSSEDNPVESVT

-501 LGMKASL
+501 LGMKVSL
-508 PTESEFVEA
+508 PTEAEFVDA

-539 IHPVGAKKANDKGFF
+539 IHPVAAKKANDKGFF

-560 GEFVLGGGEGGA
+560 GEFVLGVEEGSA
-572 TVLGG
+572 RVLGG
-577 SSQTSADAIS
+577 GAQTSADAIS
-587 ALPRAKADE
+587 VLPRAMADA